1 MSGLSSLVL
10 DLKLV
15 LIPANKK
22 DTQLLYRLQFG
33 QFLLEFVDAGLQ
45 AAKQVLGFRRT
56 LLLACRDLGTKI

>member
-1 MSGLSSLVL
+1 MSLMSLMSGLSFFVL
-10 DLKLV
+10 DLYLV

-56 LLLACRDLGTKI
+56 FLLA